1 MRNEIKLPAALADPA
16 AEYLRVIKVERGL
29 AANSILSYE
38 RDIRAFNEFI
48 VQQGIKTLKQ
58 VDRYVILNYLQSEDQ
73 AHKSRNTVIHSVS
86 SLRKYFLFLA
96 RDGYITENPMLK
108 IDSPK
113 HARHLPQ
120 VLTTTEV
127 DNLLAVPDTTTPL
140 GVRDR
145 TLLEVMYA
153 TGLRVSEVV
162 NLTGNNLHLD
172 LGFIQT
178 VGKGDKERVIPIGD
192 LAIEWLTHYM
202 RDTRP
207 ALVHGQPTT
216 AIFVNAHGRQLTRQG
231 VWKNLK
237 AMVKRAGITK
247 DVTPHTL
254 RHSFATHI
262 LENGADLR
270 VVQELLG
277 HSDISTTQ
285 IYTHISKQHLTEVYK
300 KAHPRA

>member
-1 MRNEIKLPAALADPA
+1 MTTPSKVPTSLADPMA
-16 AEYLRVIKVERGL
+16 DYLTYVKVERGL
-29 AANSILSYE
+29 AKNSLTSYAQE
-38 RDIRAFNEFI
+38 LRAFNAFLMRRHI
-48 VQQGIKTLKQ
+48 TDLRR
-58 VDRYVILNYLQSEDQ
+58 VDRYVILNYLQAEDE
-73 AHKSRNTVIHSVS
+73 ADKARASVIHTVS
-86 SLRKYFLFLA
+86 ALRKYFMFLT
-96 RDGYITENPMLK
+96 RDGVIAQNPMLK
-108 IDSPK
+108 VDPPK
-113 HARHLPQ
+113 PARHLPQ
-120 VLTTTEV
+120 VLTTAEV
-127 DNLLAVPDTTTPL
+127 DRLLQVPDVTKPL
-140 GVRDR
+140 GIRDR

-153 TGLRVSEVV
+153 TGLRVSEVI
-162 NLTGNNLHLD
+162 NLTGDNLHLD

-178 VGKGDKERVIPIGD
+178 VGKGDKERIIPIGD
-192 LAIEWLTHYM
+192 LASEWLTTYM
-202 RDTRP
+202 TTIRP
-207 ALVHGQPTT
+207 KLIKDQPTT

-237 AMVKRAGITK
+237 AMVRAADIDK

-285 IYTHISKQHLTEVYK
+285 IYTHISKQRLADVYR